1 MNLLFNRSSFHLSII
16 SGILIGFAYPPFPGI
31 TAWFGFV
38 PLIHIWLS
46 ESPKESARWSF
57 LSAVIANTISFYWI
71 GLNSGASLFPV
82 LLSLISCIIYL
93 SSMWAL
99 VGFLLSHLNKRF
111 GNGLAMIPFVWVTFE
126 WLRSFG
132 PLGFPWANLAITQT
146 KFLPLI
152 QIIDTTGSEGVGFW
166 ILLLNTLLYIFLR
179 TKIFDKKLVISL
191 ILVFLIP
198 WVFGTIRFQ
207 FFETKHNIKSRTI
220 SAIQP
225 NVNPNQKWDVSYR
238 DRLYTIMDSLNAE
251 AYSFDPDL
259 VLWPEAALPA
269 YMRVSTLRNK
279 YESLVK
285 KTKIPLLMGTV
296 DYEYKQNNR
305 LSYNGAIYF
314 GINDNQM
321 YHKMFLVPFAEY
333 IPLSNNFKILKKLN
347 FGQANFSP
355 GKTFTT
361 FPLDTI
367 RFGNLICYESSHPF
381 VARNFIQN
389 GANFLTIEAN
399 DAWLRNSSGVRQ
411 HFELAVLRAIE
422 QRVGIIRSANTG
434 ISGVIKPSGK
444 TDHKVAFGAQEV
456 FKGKVI
462 LNDKITFYGI
472 YGSVFSQ
479 LCFIITFMQFI
490 WLIKRQ
496 N

>member
-1 MNLLFNRSSFHLSII
+1 MH
-16 SGILIGFAYPPFPGI
+16 Y
-31 TAWFGFV
+31 
-38 PLIHIWLS
+38 
-46 ESPKESARWSF
+46 
-57 LSAVIANTISFYWI
+57 
-71 GLNSGASLFPV
+71 
-82 LLSLISCIIYL
+82 
-93 SSMWAL
+93 
-99 VGFLLSHLNKRF
+99 
-111 GNGLAMIPFVWVTFE
+111 AMIPFIWVTFE

-179 TKIFDKKLVISL
+179 TNIFDKKLVISL

-269 YMRVSTLRNK
+269 YMRVSSLRNK

-296 DYEYKQNNR
+296 DYKY
-305 LSYNGAIYF
+305 
-314 GINDNQM
+314 
-321 YHKMFLVPFAEY
+321 
-333 IPLSNNFKILKKLN
+333 KLN
-347 FGQANFSP
+347 
-355 GKTFTT
+355 
-361 FPLDTI
+361 
-367 RFGNLICYESSHPF
+367 ES
-381 VARNFIQN
+381 
-389 GANFLTIEAN
+389 
-399 DAWLRNSSGVRQ
+399 
-411 HFELAVLRAIE
+411 
-422 QRVGIIRSANTG
+422 
-434 ISGVIKPSGK
+434 
-444 TDHKVAFGAQEV
+444 
-456 FKGKVI
+456 FK
-462 LNDKITFYGI
+462 L
-472 YGSVFSQ
+472 
-479 LCFIITFMQFI
+479 
-490 WLIKRQ
+490 
-496 N
+496 